1 MNLARL
7 SAQLSTDE
15 GRKPRI
21 YLDTATPPKWTGG
34 VGRNLT
40 DNGFSQD
47 EIDLM
52 LSNDIVKATS
62 TARSL
67 VPGFDQLDDVRQ
79 EVIVN
84 WAFNLGYTRLSGF
97 KMALAAISAS
107 NWDEAATQML
117 NSKWA
122 TQVGARA
129 QRLASAMKTG
139 VFQ

>member
-1 MNLARL
+1 MNLTRL
-7 SAQLSTDE
+7 QAQLSTDE

-21 YLDTATPPKWTGG
+21 YTDTVGKVTGG

-67 VPGFDQLDDVRQ
+67 VPGFDQLSDVRQ
-79 EVIVN
+79 EVLVN
-84 WAFNLGYTRLSGF
+84 MAFNMGYQRLSGF
-97 KMALAAISAS
+97 KMMLAAVSAS
-107 NWDEAATQML
+107 NWDEAAAQML
-117 NSKWA
+117 SSKWA
-122 TQVGARA
+122 NQVGPRA
-129 QRLASAMKTG
+129 KRLANAMQTG
-139 VFQ
+139 AF

>member
-1 MNLARL
+1 MNLTRL

-15 GRKPRI
+15 GRKARI
-21 YLDTATPPKWTGG
+21 YTDTVGKVSGG

-52 LSNDIVKATS
+52 LSNDIVKAIS

-67 VPGFDQLDDVRQ
+67 VPGFDKLNDRRQ
-79 EVIVN
+79 EALVN
-84 WAFNLGYTRLSGF
+84 WCFNLGYQKASGF
-97 KMALAAISAS
+97 KNALSAVNAS
-107 NWDEAATQML
+107 NWSDAADEML

-129 QRLASAMKTG
+129 LRIADAIRNG
-139 VFQ
+139 

>member
-1 MNLARL
+1 MNLSRL
-7 SAQLSTDE
+7 SAQLSIDE
-15 GRKPRI
+15 GRKPKI
-21 YLDTATPPKWTGG
+21 YTDTVGKVTGG

-79 EVIVN
+79 EVLAN
-84 WAFNLGYTRLSGF
+84 MAFNMGYARLSGF
-97 KMALAAISAS
+97 KMMLAAVSSS
-107 NWDEAATQML
+107 NWDEAASQML
-117 NSKWA
+117 SSKWA

-129 QRLASAMKTG
+129 QRLAYAMKNG
-139 VFQ
+139 AFQ

>member
-1 MNLARL
+1 MNLTRL
-7 SAQLSTDE
+7 QSQLSIDE

-21 YLDTATPPKWTGG
+21 YTDTVGKVTGG

-62 TARSL
+62 TARGL
-67 VPGFDQLDDVRQ
+67 VPGFDQLNDVRQ
-79 EVIVN
+79 EVLVN
-84 WAFNLGYTRLSGF
+84 MAFNMGYSRLSGF
-97 KMALAAISAS
+97 RMMLAAVGAS
-107 NWDEAATQML
+107 NWDEAAAQML

-129 QRLASAMKTG
+129 QRLADAMRTG
-139 VFQ
+139 SF